1 MAKNKIKFNKYN
13 SKSNYDRAKNNGEVD
28 NATFSVVRTP
38 DCNANENNNN
48 TGDVKD
54 LYINDTKLTDV
65 YNSRKANGSRTSV
78 SVGGLPAG
86 TDISTLTRMSLGEVL
101 DKILFKTTTPTIKT
115 DPSVSIIS
123 YSPVDY
129 LVGTT
134 FPEITKSN
142 ISVNR
147 GMYQLEIDGSY
158 ENRGD
163 VSDGF
168 DSIEEIV
175 YTPSD
180 RVTVAGTNKIT
191 VKVRIKSGPTPTDSD
206 GNPYTS
212 TTPQIPYQGGVFNGT
227 VTIYP
232 YYDWFATGVAIES
245 ETSPQID
252 ITKKYPLTT
261 LDVVRNLGI
270 SEKNDIMLDIG
281 GGDMQNKHTIKVPGR
296 ISNCKTFVSGTWK
309 DYAFDELYTY
319 TTEQIN
325 GKNYY
330 IYTMKDEA
338 YVSGA
343 VGGSRLKFTV
353 NPN

>member
-86 TDISTLTRMSLGEVL
+86 TDISTLTSMSLGEVL

-115 DPSVSIIS
+115 HPDISIS
-123 YSPVDY
+123 YKTVDY
-129 LVGTT
+129 PVGTE
-134 FPEITKSN
+134 FPEITNSN
-142 ISVNR
+142 ISVNC
-147 GMYQLEIDGSY
+147 GMYQLEIYGSY
-158 ENRGD
+158 ENRGV
-163 VSDGF
+163 VSNGY
-168 DSIEEIV
+168 SIEEIV
-175 YTPSD
+175 YTPSN
-180 RVTVAGTNKIT
+180 RKTVAGTNKIV
-191 VKVRIKSGPTPTDSD
+191 VKVKMKSGPTPLDSD

-212 TTPQIPYQGGVFNGT
+212 IDPQIPYQGGVFNET

-232 YYDWFATGVAIES
+232 YYKWFATGKKVE
-245 ETSPQID
+245 EVTSPQID
-252 ITKKYPLTT
+252 ITEKIPLTE
-261 LDVVRNLGI
+261 LDFVRNLGI
-270 SEKNDIMLDIG
+270 SKIDDIMLDMG
-281 GGDMQNKHTIKVPGR
+281 AGDEEHPQTIKVPGR

-319 TTEQIN
+319 IEEQIK

-330 IYTMKDEA
+330 IYTMKEEA
-338 YVSGA
+338 YVDGA

>member
-13 SKSNYDRAKNNGEVD
+13 SKSNYDLAKENGEVD

-65 YNSRKANGSRTSV
+65 YNSRKKEGSKTSV

-86 TDISTLTRMSLGEVL
+86 TDISTLTSMSLGEVL

-115 DPSVSIIS
+115 KPDVNIS

-134 FPEITKSN
+134 FPEITNLN

-158 ENRGD
+158 ENRGV
-163 VSDGF
+163 VSNGF

-191 VKVRIKSGPTPTDSD
+191 VKVRIKSGPTPLDSD

-212 TTPQIPYQGGVFNGT
+212 TSPQIPYQGGVFNRT
-227 VTIYP
+227 VPIYP
-232 YYDWFATGVAIES
+232 YYKWFATGKEVEK
-245 ETSPQID
+245 ETSPQIID
-252 ITKKYPLTT
+252 ITKKYPLTE
-261 LDVVRNLGI
+261 LKFVRNLGI
-270 SEKNDIMLDIG
+270 SEKTVMLDIG
-281 GGDMQNKHTIKVPGR
+281 GGDIQNKHTIKVPGR
-296 ISNCKTFVSGTWK
+296 ISNCQTFVSGTWK

-338 YVSGA
+338 YASGA

>member
-13 SKSNYDRAKNNGEVD
+13 SKSNYDLAKEKGEVD

-38 DCNANENNNN
+38 GCNVNKNNNN
-48 TGDVKD
+48 GDVKD

-65 YNSRKANGSRTSV
+65 YNSRKANGSKTSV

-115 DPSVSIIS
+115 PPDISIS
-123 YSPVDY
+123 YKTVDY
-129 LVGTT
+129 PVGTE
-134 FPEITKSN
+134 FPEITNSN
-142 ISVNR
+142 ISVNC
-147 GMYQLEIDGSY
+147 GLYQLEKDGSY
-158 ENRGD
+158 ENHGV

-168 DSIEEIV
+168 DSFEEIV

-245 ETSPQID
+245 GTSQQID
-252 ITKKYPLTT
+252 ITKKYPLK
-261 LDVVRNLGI
+261 RQEKIIRSLGI
-270 SEKNDIMLDIG
+270 SKIDDIMLDMG
-281 GGDMQNKHTIKVPGR
+281 AGDAEHPQTIKVPGR

-319 TTEQIN
+319 IEEQ
-325 GKNYY
+325 NYY
-330 IYTMKDEA
+330 IYTMKEEA
-338 YVSGA
+338 YVDGA

>member
-65 YNSRKANGSRTSV
+65 YNSRKANGSKTSV

-115 DPSVSIIS
+115 KPKVNIIS

-129 LVGTT
+129 PVGET
-134 FPEITKSN
+134 FPEITNSN
-142 ISVNR
+142 ISVNC
-147 GMYQLEIDGSY
+147 GMYQLENDGSY
-158 ENRGD
+158 ENRGV
-163 VSDGF
+163 VSYGF

-180 RVTVAGTNKIT
+180 RVTVAGTNQIT

-212 TTPQIPYQGGVFNGT
+212 IDPQIPYQGGVFNES
-227 VTIYP
+227 VTIHP
-232 YYDWFATGVAIES
+232 YYNWFATGVAIES
-245 ETSPQID
+245 QTSPQID

-261 LDVVRNLGI
+261 LKFVRNLGI
-270 SEKNDIMLDIG
+270 SEKTVMLDIG
-281 GGDMQNKHTIKVPGR
+281 GGDAEHPQTIKVPGR
-296 ISNCKTFVSGTWK
+296 ISDCKTFVSGTWK

>member
-65 YNSRKANGSRTSV
+65 YNSRKANGSKTSV

-86 TDISTLTRMSLGEVL
+86 TDISTLTSMSLGEVL

-115 DPSVSIIS
+115 DPDVNIS

-129 LVGTT
+129 LVGTQ

-147 GMYQLEIDGSY
+147 GMYQLEKDGSY
-158 ENRGD
+158 ENRGV

-168 DSIEEIV
+168 DSFEEIV

-212 TTPQIPYQGGVFNGT
+212 TSPQIPYQGGVFDRT

-232 YYDWFATGVAIES
+232 YYKWFATGKKVE
-245 ETSPQID
+245 EVTSPQID
-252 ITKKYPLTT
+252 ITKKYPLTE
-261 LDVVRNLGI
+261 LKFVRSLGI
-270 SEKNDIMLDIG
+270 SEKTVMLDMG
-281 GGDMQNKHTIKVPGR
+281 AGDAEHPQTIKVPGR

-319 TTEQIN
+319 IEEQIK

-330 IYTMKDEA
+330 IYTMKEEA
-338 YVSGA
+338 YVDGA

>member
-86 TDISTLTRMSLGEVL
+86 TDISTLTSMSLGEVL

-115 DPSVSIIS
+115 NPSMSIS
-123 YSPVDY
+123 YKTIDY
-129 LVGTT
+129 SVGTT
-134 FPEITKSN
+134 FPEITESN
-142 ISVNR
+142 ISVNG

-158 ENRGD
+158 VNRGV
-163 VSDGF
+163 VSNGF

-180 RVTVAGTNKIT
+180 RVTVAGTNKIV
-191 VKVRIKSGPTPTDSD
+191 VKVKMKSGPTPLDSD
-206 GNPYTS
+206 GKPYTS
-212 TTPQIPYQGGVFNGT
+212 IDPQIPYQGGI
-227 VTIYP
+227 VTETITLYP

-245 ETSPQID
+245 ETQQQID
-252 ITKKYPLTT
+252 ITRKYQLTK
-261 LDVVRNLGI
+261 LKFIRGLGI
-270 SEKNDIMLDIG
+270 SEKTVMLDIG
-281 GGDMQNKHTIKVPGR
+281 GGDIQYKHTIKVPGE

-309 DYAFDELYTY
+309 DYAFDELYTH
-319 TTEQIN
+319 TIEQIN
-325 GKNYY
+325 GKNYH
-330 IYTMKDEA
+330 IYTMIDEA
-338 YVSGA
+338 YVGGA

-353 NPN
+353 NP

>member
-13 SKSNYDRAKNNGEVD
+13 SKSNYDLAKENGEVD

-65 YNSRKANGSRTSV
+65 YNSRKANGSKTSV

-86 TDISTLTRMSLGEVL
+86 TDISTLTSMSLGEVL

-115 DPSVSIIS
+115 PPDMNIS

-142 ISVNR
+142 ISVNG
-147 GMYQLEIDGSY
+147 GMYQLEKDGSY
-158 ENRGD
+158 ENRGV

-168 DSIEEIV
+168 DSFEEIV

-212 TTPQIPYQGGVFNGT
+212 TSPQIPYQGGVFDRT

-232 YYDWFATGVAIES
+232 YYKWFATGKKVE
-245 ETSPQID
+245 EVTSPQID
-252 ITKKYPLTT
+252 ITKKYPLTE
-261 LDVVRNLGI
+261 LKFVRNLGI
-270 SEKNDIMLDIG
+270 SEKTVMLDMG
-281 GGDMQNKHTIKVPGR
+281 AGDAEHPQTIKVPGR

-319 TTEQIN
+319 TTEQIK

-338 YVSGA
+338 YVDGA

>member
-115 DPSVSIIS
+115 NPSMSIS

-142 ISVNR
+142 ISVNG
-147 GMYQLEIDGSY
+147 GMYQLEIDGS
-158 ENRGD
+158 NTNQGV
-163 VSDGF
+163 VSNGF
-168 DSIEEIV
+168 DNIEEIV

-212 TTPQIPYQGGVFNGT
+212 TSPQIPYQGGVLDKT

-232 YYDWFATGVAIES
+232 YYKWFATGKEVEK

-252 ITKKYPLTT
+252 ITKKYPLTE
-261 LDVVRNLGI
+261 LKFVRNLGI
-270 SEKNDIMLDIG
+270 SKQTVMLDIG
-281 GGDMQNKHTIKVPGR
+281 GGDIKDKHTIKVPGR

>member
-1 MAKNKIKFNKYN
+1 MSKNKIKFNKYN
-13 SKSNYDRAKNNGEVD
+13 SKSNYNRAKNNGEVD
-28 NATFSVVRTP
+28 NATFSVVRTSN
-38 DCNANENNNN
+38 CNENENNNN

-86 TDISTLTRMSLGEVL
+86 TDISTLTNMSLGEVL

-115 DPSVSIIS
+115 NPSMSIS

-134 FPEITKSN
+134 FPEITNSN
-142 ISVNR
+142 ISVNG
-147 GMYQLEIDGSY
+147 GMYQLEIDGS
-158 ENRGD
+158 NTNQGV
-163 VSDGF
+163 VSNGF

-180 RVTVAGTNKIT
+180 RVTVSGTNKIT

-212 TTPQIPYQGGVFNGT
+212 TTPQIPYQGGILNGT
-227 VTIYP
+227 ITIYP
-232 YYDWFATGVAIES
+232 YYDWFATGVAITS
-245 ETSPQID
+245 EKAPQID
-252 ITKKYPLTT
+252 ITKKYPLTK
-261 LDVVRNLGI
+261 LEFVRNLGI
-270 SEKNDIMLDIG
+270 SEKTVMLDIG
-281 GGDMQNKHTIKVPGR
+281 GGDIENKHTIKVPGI

-330 IYTMKDEA
+330 IYTMSDEA
-338 YVSGA
+338 YVDGA

>member
-65 YNSRKANGSRTSV
+65 YNSRKANGSKTSV

-86 TDISTLTRMSLGEVL
+86 TDISTLTSMSLGEVL

-115 DPSVSIIS
+115 NPSMSIS
-123 YSPVDY
+123 YKTVDY
-129 LVGTT
+129 PVGAE
-134 FPEITKSN
+134 FPEITNSN
-142 ISVNR
+142 ISING

-158 ENRGD
+158 VNRGV
-163 VSDGF
+163 VSNGF
-168 DSIEEIV
+168 DRIEEIV

-191 VKVRIKSGPTPTDSD
+191 VKVRIKSGPTPTDSN

-212 TTPQIPYQGGVFNGT
+212 TSPQIPYQGGVLDKT
-227 VTIYP
+227 VPIYP
-232 YYDWFATGVAIES
+232 YYKWFATGVAIES

-252 ITKKYPLTT
+252 ITKKYPLTE
-261 LDVVRNLGI
+261 LKFVRNLGI
-270 SEKNDIMLDIG
+270 SEKTVMLDMG
-281 GGDMQNKHTIKVPGR
+281 AGDAEHPQTIKVPGR

-309 DYAFDELYTY
+309 DYAFDELYKGTP
-319 TTEQIN
+319 N

-330 IYTMKDEA
+330 IYTMKEEA
-338 YVSGA
+338 YVDGA

>member
-1 MAKNKIKFNKYN
+1 MSKNKIKFNKYN
-13 SKSNYDRAKNNGEVD
+13 SKSNYNRAKNNGEVD
-28 NATFSVVRTP
+28 NATFSVVRTSN
-38 DCNANENNNN
+38 CNENENNNN

-86 TDISTLTRMSLGEVL
+86 TDISTLTNMSLGEVL

-115 DPSVSIIS
+115 NPSMSIS

-134 FPEITKSN
+134 FPEITNSN
-142 ISVNR
+142 ISVNG
-147 GMYQLEIDGSY
+147 GMYQLEIDGS
-158 ENRGD
+158 NTNQGV
-163 VSDGF
+163 VSNGF
-168 DSIEEIV
+168 DNIEEIV
-175 YTPSD
+175 YIPSD
-180 RVTVAGTNKIT
+180 RVTVSGTNKIT

-212 TTPQIPYQGGVFNGT
+212 TTPQIPYQGGVLNGT

-232 YYDWFATGVAIES
+232 YYDWFATGVAI
-245 ETSPQID
+245 TSVTASQID

-261 LDVVRNLGI
+261 LKFVRNLGI
-270 SEKNDIMLDIG
+270 SEKTVMLDIG
-281 GGDMQNKHTIKVPGR
+281 GGDIQDKHTIKVPGE
-296 ISNCKTFVSGTWK
+296 ITNCKTFVSGTWK

-330 IYTMKDEA
+330 IYTMKEEA
-338 YVSGA
+338 YVDGA

-353 NPN
+353 NPK

>member
-65 YNSRKANGSRTSV
+65 YNSRKANGSKTSV

-86 TDISTLTRMSLGEVL
+86 TDISTLTSMSLGEVL

-115 DPSVSIIS
+115 KPSVSIIS

-134 FPEITKSN
+134 FPEITNSN

-147 GMYQLEIDGSY
+147 GMYQLEKDGSY
-158 ENRGD
+158 ENRGV

-180 RVTVAGTNKIT
+180 RVTVAGTNEIT

-212 TTPQIPYQGGVFNGT
+212 IDPQIPYQGGVFNKS

-232 YYDWFATGVAIES
+232 YYNWFATGAAIES
-245 ETSPQID
+245 ETSPQIID
-252 ITKKYPLTT
+252 ITKKYPLTE
-261 LDVVRNLGI
+261 LKFVRNLGI
-270 SEKNDIMLDIG
+270 LKKIVMLDIG
-281 GGDMQNKHTIKVPGR
+281 GGDNQNKHTIKVPGR
-296 ISNCKTFVSGTWK
+296 ISDCKTFVSGTWK
-309 DYAFDELYTY
+309 DYAFDELYTH

-343 VGGSRLKFTV
+343 VGASPLKFTV

>member
-48 TGDVKD
+48 TGVVKD

-65 YNSRKANGSRTSV
+65 YNSRKANGSKTSV

-86 TDISTLTRMSLGEVL
+86 TDISTLTSMSLGEVL

-115 DPSVSIIS
+115 PPDMNIS

-129 LVGTT
+129 LVGTE
-134 FPEITKSN
+134 FPEITKSD
-142 ISVNR
+142 ISVNC
-147 GMYQLEIDGSY
+147 GMYQLEKDGSY
-158 ENRGD
+158 ENRGV
-163 VSDGF
+163 VSNGF

-175 YTPSD
+175 YTPSN

-212 TTPQIPYQGGVFNGT
+212 TTPQIPYQGGVFDRT

-232 YYDWFATGVAIES
+232 YYKWFATGKKVEKV
-245 ETSPQID
+245 TSPQID
-252 ITKKYPLTT
+252 ITKKYPLTE
-261 LDVVRNLGI
+261 LKFVRNLGI
-270 SEKNDIMLDIG
+270 SKIDDIMLDMG
-281 GGDMQNKHTIKVPGR
+281 AGDAEHPQTIKVPGR

-309 DYAFDELYTY
+309 DYAFDKLYTY
-319 TTEQIN
+319 IEEQIN

-338 YVSGA
+338 YVDGA

>member
-65 YNSRKANGSRTSV
+65 YNSRKANGSKTSV

-86 TDISTLTRMSLGEVL
+86 TDISTLTSMSLGEVL

-115 DPSVSIIS
+115 KPSVSIIS

-134 FPEITKSN
+134 FPEITNSN
-142 ISVNR
+142 ISVNC
-147 GMYQLEIDGSY
+147 GMYQLEKDGSY
-158 ENRGD
+158 ENRGF

-180 RVTVAGTNKIT
+180 RVTVAGTNEIT

-212 TTPQIPYQGGVFNGT
+212 IDPQIPYQGGVFNKS

-232 YYDWFATGVAIES
+232 YYNWFATGVAIES
-245 ETSPQID
+245 QTSPQID
-252 ITKKYPLTT
+252 ITKKYPLTE
-261 LDVVRNLGI
+261 LKFVRNLGI
-270 SEKNDIMLDIG
+270 SKQTVMLDIG
-281 GGDMQNKHTIKVPGR
+281 GGDIKDKHTIKVPGR
-296 ISNCKTFVSGTWK
+296 ISDCKTFVSGTWK

>member
-65 YNSRKANGSRTSV
+65 YNSRKANGSKTSV

-86 TDISTLTRMSLGEVL
+86 TDISTLTSMSLGEVL

-115 DPSVSIIS
+115 HPDISIS
-123 YSPVDY
+123 YKTVDY
-129 LVGTT
+129 PVGTE
-134 FPEITKSN
+134 FPEITNSN
-142 ISVNR
+142 ISVNC
-147 GMYQLEIDGSY
+147 GMYQLEIYGSY
-158 ENRGD
+158 ENRGV
-163 VSDGF
+163 VSNGY
-168 DSIEEIV
+168 SIEEIV

-180 RVTVAGTNKIT
+180 RVTVAGTNKIV
-191 VKVRIKSGPTPTDSD
+191 VKVKMKSGPTPTDSD

-212 TTPQIPYQGGVFNGT
+212 IDPQIPYQGGVLNKT

-232 YYDWFATGVAIES
+232 YYKWFATGAAIES
-245 ETSPQID
+245 EKSQQIID
-252 ITKKYPLTT
+252 ITKKYQLTE
-261 LDVVRNLGI
+261 LDFVRNLGI
-270 SEKNDIMLDIG
+270 SVKTVMLDIG
-281 GGDMQNKHTIKVPGR
+281 GGDAEHPQTIKVPGR
-296 ISNCKTFVSGTWK
+296 ISDCKTFVSGTWK

-319 TTEQIN
+319 TTEQKN

-338 YVSGA
+338 YVDGA

>member
-1 MAKNKIKFNKYN
+1 MSKNKIKFNKYN
-13 SKSNYDRAKNNGEVD
+13 SKSNYNRAKNNGEVD
-28 NATFSVVRTP
+28 NATFSVVRTSN
-38 DCNANENNNN
+38 CNENENNNN

-86 TDISTLTRMSLGEVL
+86 TDISTLTNMSLGEVL

-115 DPSVSIIS
+115 NPSMSIS

-134 FPEITKSN
+134 FPEITNSN
-142 ISVNR
+142 ISVNG
-147 GMYQLEIDGSY
+147 GMYQLEIDGS
-158 ENRGD
+158 NTNQGV
-163 VSDGF
+163 VSNGF

-180 RVTVAGTNKIT
+180 RVTVSGTNKIT

-212 TTPQIPYQGGVFNGT
+212 TTPQIPYQGGILNGT
-227 VTIYP
+227 ITIYP
-232 YYDWFATGVAIES
+232 YYDWFATGKEVEKA
-245 ETSPQID
+245 TSPQID
-252 ITKKYPLTT
+252 ITKKYPLTK
-261 LDVVRNLGI
+261 LKFVRNLGI
-270 SEKNDIMLDIG
+270 SKQTVMLDIG
-281 GGDMQNKHTIKVPGR
+281 GGDIQDKHTIKVPGR
-296 ISNCKTFVSGTWK
+296 ISDCKTFVSGTWK

-330 IYTMKDEA
+330 IYTMSDEA
-338 YVSGA
+338 YVDGA

>member
-65 YNSRKANGSRTSV
+65 YNSRKANGSKTSV

-115 DPSVSIIS
+115 PPDISIS

-142 ISVNR
+142 ISVNG

-158 ENRGD
+158 VDYD
-163 VSDGF
+163 VVVSNGF

-175 YTPSD
+175 YTPSN
-180 RVTVAGTNKIT
+180 RVTVAGTNEIT

-212 TTPQIPYQGGVFNGT
+212 TTPQIPYQGGVLNGT

-232 YYDWFATGVAIES
+232 YYKWFATGKEVE
-245 ETSPQID
+245 EQTSPQID
-252 ITKKYPLTT
+252 ITKKYPLTE
-261 LDVVRNLGI
+261 LKFVRNLGI
-270 SEKNDIMLDIG
+270 LEKTVMLDIG
-281 GGDMQNKHTIKVPGR
+281 GGDIQNKHTIKVPGR
-296 ISNCKTFVSGTWK
+296 ISDCKTFVSGTWK

>member
-65 YNSRKANGSRTSV
+65 YNSRKANGSKTSV

-86 TDISTLTRMSLGEVL
+86 TDISTLTSMSLGEVL

-115 DPSVSIIS
+115 KPRVSIMS

-134 FPEITKSN
+134 FSEITKSN
-142 ISVNR
+142 ISVNC
-147 GMYQLEIDGSY
+147 GMYQLEKDGSY
-158 ENRGD
+158 VERGV
-163 VSDGF
+163 VSNGF

-180 RVTVAGTNKIT
+180 RVTVAGTNEIT

-212 TTPQIPYQGGVFNGT
+212 TSPQIP
-227 VTIYP
+227 
-232 YYDWFATGVAIES
+232 
-245 ETSPQID
+245 
-252 ITKKYPLTT
+252 
-261 LDVVRNLGI
+261 
-270 SEKNDIMLDIG
+270 
-281 GGDMQNKHTIKVPGR
+281 
-296 ISNCKTFVSGTWK
+296 
-309 DYAFDELYTY
+309 
-319 TTEQIN
+319 
-325 GKNYY
+325 
-330 IYTMKDEA
+330 
-338 YVSGA
+338 
-343 VGGSRLKFTV
+343 
-353 NPN
+353 

>member
-86 TDISTLTRMSLGEVL
+86 TDISTLTNMSLGEVL

-115 DPSVSIIS
+115 NPSMSIS

-134 FPEITKSN
+134 FPEITNSN
-142 ISVNR
+142 ISVNG
-147 GMYQLEIDGSY
+147 GMYQLEIDGS
-158 ENRGD
+158 NTNQGV
-163 VSDGF
+163 VSNGF
-168 DSIEEIV
+168 DRIEEIV

-180 RVTVAGTNKIT
+180 RVTVSGTNKIT

-212 TTPQIPYQGGVFNGT
+212 TTPQIPYQGGILNGT
-227 VTIYP
+227 ITIYP
-232 YYDWFATGVAIES
+232 YYDWFATGVAITS
-245 ETSPQID
+245 EKAPQID
-252 ITKKYPLTT
+252 ITKKYPLTK
-261 LDVVRNLGI
+261 LEFVRNLGI
-270 SEKNDIMLDIG
+270 SEKTVMLDIG
-281 GGDMQNKHTIKVPGR
+281 GGDI
-296 ISNCKTFVSGTWK
+296 
-309 DYAFDELYTY
+309 
-319 TTEQIN
+319 
-325 GKNYY
+325 
-330 IYTMKDEA
+330 
-338 YVSGA
+338 
-343 VGGSRLKFTV
+343 
-353 NPN
+353 

>member
-65 YNSRKANGSRTSV
+65 YNSRKANGSKTSV

-115 DPSVSIIS
+115 HPDISIS

-134 FPEITKSN
+134 FPEITNSN
-142 ISVNR
+142 ISVNG
-147 GMYQLEIDGSY
+147 GMYQLEIDGS
-158 ENRGD
+158 NTNQGV
-163 VSDGF
+163 VSNGF
-168 DSIEEIV
+168 DSIEEII

-180 RVTVAGTNKIT
+180 RVTVSGTNKIT

-212 TTPQIPYQGGVFNGT
+212 TTPQIPYQGGVLNGT

-232 YYDWFATGVAIES
+232 YYDWFATGKKVSSES
-245 ETSPQID
+245 QALDISTRKDLQELEFVKNMGISVVTDVMLDMGAGDAEHPQI
-252 ITKKYPLTT
+252 
-261 LDVVRNLGI
+261 
-270 SEKNDIMLDIG
+270 
-281 GGDMQNKHTIKVPGR
+281 IKVPGT
-296 ISNCKTFVSGTWK
+296 ISDTKVSVNGNWVDYSLSSLYGTP
-309 DYAFDELYTY
+309 
-319 TTEQIN
+319 TTETIN
-325 GKNYY
+325 GRTYFV
-330 IYTMKDEA
+330 YTVKSEVYTD
-338 YVSGA
+338 GA

>member
-13 SKSNYDRAKNNGEVD
+13 SKSNYNRAKNNGEVD
-28 NATFSVVRTP
+28 NATFSVVRTSN
-38 DCNANENNNN
+38 CNANENNNN

-65 YNSRKANGSRTSV
+65 YNSRKTNGSKTSV

-86 TDISTLTRMSLGEVL
+86 TDVSELTKMSLGEVL

-115 DPSVSIIS
+115 NPSMSIS
-123 YSPVDY
+123 YKTVDY
-129 LVGTT
+129 PVGTE
-134 FPEITKSN
+134 FPEITNSN
-142 ISVNR
+142 ISVNG
-147 GMYQLEIDGSY
+147 GMYQLENDGSY
-158 ENRGD
+158 VPHGV
-163 VSDGF
+163 VSNGF
-168 DSIEEIV
+168 DRIEEIV

-180 RVTVAGTNKIT
+180 RVTVSGTNKIT

-206 GNPYTS
+206 GKPYTS
-212 TTPQIPYQGGVFNGT
+212 TSPQIPYQGGVLNGT

-232 YYDWFATGVAIES
+232 YYDWFATGVAITS
-245 ETSPQID
+245 ETTPQID
-252 ITKKYPLTT
+252 ITSKYPLAK
-261 LDVVRNLGI
+261 LNFVRNLGI
-270 SEKNDIMLDIG
+270 SEKTVMLDIG
-281 GGDMQNKHTIKVPGR
+281 CGDIQDKHTIKVPGR

-325 GKNYY
+325 GKSYY
-330 IYTMKDEA
+330 IYTMKNEA
-338 YVSGA
+338 YVDGA

-353 NPN
+353 NP

>member
-1 MAKNKIKFNKYN
+1 
-13 SKSNYDRAKNNGEVD
+13 
-28 NATFSVVRTP
+28 
-38 DCNANENNNN
+38 
-48 TGDVKD
+48 
-54 LYINDTKLTDV
+54 
-65 YNSRKANGSRTSV
+65 
-78 SVGGLPAG
+78 
-86 TDISTLTRMSLGEVL
+86 MSLGEVL

-115 DPSVSIIS
+115 KPDVNIS

-134 FPEITKSN
+134 FPEITNSN

-147 GMYQLEIDGSY
+147 GMYQLEKDGSY
-158 ENRGD
+158 VDCGV

-212 TTPQIPYQGGVFNGT
+212 TTPQIPYQGGVLDKT

-232 YYDWFATGVAIES
+232 YYDWFATGVAITS
-245 ETSPQID
+245 ETAPQID
-252 ITKKYPLTT
+252 ITKKYQLTK
-261 LDVVRNLGI
+261 LKFVRNLGI
-270 SEKNDIMLDIG
+270 SVKTVMLDIG
-281 GGDMQNKHTIKVPGR
+281 GGDIQDKHTIKVPGR
-296 ISNCKTFVSGTWK
+296 ISDCKTFVSGTWK

-319 TTEQIN
+319 TTEQ
-325 GKNYY
+325 NYY

>member
-65 YNSRKANGSRTSV
+65 YNSRKANGSKTSV

-86 TDISTLTRMSLGEVL
+86 TDISTLTSMSLGEVL

-115 DPSVSIIS
+115 KPSVSIIS

-142 ISVNR
+142 ISVNC
-147 GMYQLEIDGSY
+147 GMYQLEKDGSY
-158 ENRGD
+158 VERGV
-163 VSDGF
+163 VSNGF
-168 DSIEEIV
+168 DSFEEIV

-212 TTPQIPYQGGVFNGT
+212 TSPQIPYQGGVFDRT

-232 YYDWFATGVAIES
+232 YYKWFATGKKVEDV
-245 ETSPQID
+245 TSPQID
-252 ITKKYPLTT
+252 ITKKYPLTE
-261 LDVVRNLGI
+261 LKFVRSLGI
-270 SEKNDIMLDIG
+270 SEKPVMLDMG
-281 GGDMQNKHTIKVPGR
+281 AGDAEHPQTIKVPGR

-319 TTEQIN
+319 IEEQIK

-330 IYTMKDEA
+330 IYTMKEEA
-338 YVSGA
+338 YVDGA

>member
-65 YNSRKANGSRTSV
+65 YNSRKANGSKTSV

-86 TDISTLTRMSLGEVL
+86 TDISTLTSMSLGEVL

-115 DPSVSIIS
+115 PPDISIS
-123 YSPVDY
+123 YKTVDY
-129 LVGTT
+129 PVGTE

-142 ISVNR
+142 ISVNG
-147 GMYQLEIDGSY
+147 GMYQLEKDGSY
-158 ENRGD
+158 VDCGV
-163 VSDGF
+163 VSNGF

-212 TTPQIPYQGGVFNGT
+212 TTPQIPYQGGVLNGT

-232 YYDWFATGVAIES
+232 YYDWFATGKEVEK
-245 ETSPQID
+245 ETSPQIID

-261 LDVVRNLGI
+261 LKFVRNLGI
-270 SEKNDIMLDIG
+270 SKQTVMLDIG
-281 GGDMQNKHTIKVPGR
+281 GGDIKNKHTIKVPGR

>member
-13 SKSNYDRAKNNGEVD
+13 SKSNYNLAKENGEVD
-28 NATFSVVRTP
+28 NATFSVVRTS

-65 YNSRKANGSRTSV
+65 YNSRKANGSKTSV

-86 TDISTLTRMSLGEVL
+86 TDISTLTSMSLGEVL

-115 DPSVSIIS
+115 NPSMSIS
-123 YSPVDY
+123 YKTVDY
-129 LVGTT
+129 PVGAE
-134 FPEITKSN
+134 FPEITNSN
-142 ISVNR
+142 ISING

-158 ENRGD
+158 VNRGV

-168 DSIEEIV
+168 DSFEEIV

-191 VKVRIKSGPTPTDSD
+191 VKVRIKSGPTPTDSN

-212 TTPQIPYQGGVFNGT
+212 TSPQIPYQGGVFDRT

-232 YYDWFATGVAIES
+232 YYKWFATGKKVE
-245 ETSPQID
+245 EVTSPQID
-252 ITKKYPLTT
+252 ITKKYPLTE
-261 LDVVRNLGI
+261 LKFVRNLGI
-270 SEKNDIMLDIG
+270 SEKTVMLDIG
-281 GGDMQNKHTIKVPGR
+281 GGDIQNKHTIKVPGR
-296 ISNCKTFVSGTWK
+296 ISDCKTFVSGTWK

-338 YVSGA
+338 YASGA

>member
-13 SKSNYDRAKNNGEVD
+13 SKSNYDLAKDNGEVD

-65 YNSRKANGSRTSV
+65 YNSRKANGSKTSV

-86 TDISTLTRMSLGEVL
+86 TDISTLTSMSLGEVL

-115 DPSVSIIS
+115 DPDVNIS

-134 FPEITKSN
+134 FPEITNSN
-142 ISVNR
+142 ISVNC
-147 GMYQLEIDGSY
+147 GMYQLEKDGSY
-158 ENRGD
+158 KNLGD
-163 VSDGF
+163 VSNGF

-175 YTPSD
+175 YTPSN
-180 RVTVAGTNKIT
+180 RVTVAGTNEIT

-212 TTPQIPYQGGVFNGT
+212 TTPQIPYQGGVFNKS
-227 VTIYP
+227 VTIHP
-232 YYDWFATGVAIES
+232 YYDWFATGTKVTDES
-245 ETSPQID
+245 QALNISTRKDLQTLKFVENMGISVVTDVMLDMGAGDAEHPQI
-252 ITKKYPLTT
+252 
-261 LDVVRNLGI
+261 
-270 SEKNDIMLDIG
+270 
-281 GGDMQNKHTIKVPGR
+281 IKVPGT
-296 ISNCKTFVSGTWK
+296 ISDTKVSVNGNWVDYSLSSLYGTP
-309 DYAFDELYTY
+309 
-319 TTEQIN
+319 TTETIN
-325 GKNYY
+325 GRTYFV
-330 IYTMKDEA
+330 YTVKSEVYTD
-338 YVSGA
+338 GA
-343 VGGSRLKFTV
+343 VGGSRLKFKVT
-353 NPN
+353 P

>member
-13 SKSNYDRAKNNGEVD
+13 SKSNYDRAKDNGEVD

-65 YNSRKANGSRTSV
+65 YNSRKANGSKTSV

-115 DPSVSIIS
+115 NPSMSIS

-142 ISVNR
+142 ISINR
-147 GMYQLEIDGSY
+147 GMYQLEKDGSY
-158 ENRGD
+158 ENRGV
-163 VSDGF
+163 VSNGF

-212 TTPQIPYQGGVFNGT
+212 TSPQIPYQGGVLDKT
-227 VTIYP
+227 VPIYP
-232 YYDWFATGVAIES
+232 YYKWFATGVAIES
-245 ETSPQID
+245 QTSQQID
-252 ITKKYPLTT
+252 ITKKYPLTE
-261 LDVVRNLGI
+261 LKFVRNLGI
-270 SEKNDIMLDIG
+270 SEKTVMLDMG
-281 GGDMQNKHTIKVPGR
+281 AGDAEHPQTIKVPGR

-319 TTEQIN
+319 IEEQIN

-330 IYTMKDEA
+330 IYTMKEEA
-338 YVSGA
+338 YVDGA

>member
-65 YNSRKANGSRTSV
+65 YNSRKANGSKTSV

-86 TDISTLTRMSLGEVL
+86 TDISTLTSMSLGEVL

-115 DPSVSIIS
+115 PPDMNIS
-123 YSPVDY
+123 YKTVDY
-129 LVGTT
+129 PVGTE
-134 FPEITKSN
+134 FPEITKSD

-147 GMYQLEIDGSY
+147 GMYQLEIYGSY
-158 ENRGD
+158 ENRGV
-163 VSDGF
+163 VSNGY
-168 DSIEEIV
+168 SIEEIV

-212 TTPQIPYQGGVFNGT
+212 TTPQIPYQGGVLNKP

-252 ITKKYPLTT
+252 ITKKYPLTK
-261 LDVVRNLGI
+261 LKFVRNLGI
-270 SEKNDIMLDIG
+270 SEKPVMLDIG
-281 GGDMQNKHTIKVPGR
+281 GGDIQNKHTIKVPGR
-296 ISNCKTFVSGTWK
+296 ISDCKTFVSGTWK

>member
-65 YNSRKANGSRTSV
+65 YNSRKANGSKTSV

-115 DPSVSIIS
+115 NPSMSIS

-142 ISVNR
+142 ISVNG

-158 ENRGD
+158 ENRGV

-212 TTPQIPYQGGVFNGT
+212 TTPQIPYQGGVLNGT

-232 YYDWFATGVAIES
+232 YYAWFATGKKVEK

-252 ITKKYPLTT
+252 ITKKYPLTE
-261 LDVVRNLGI
+261 LDFVRNLGI
-270 SEKNDIMLDIG
+270 LEKIVMLDIG
-281 GGDMQNKHTIKVPGR
+281 GGDIQNKHTIKVPGR

-309 DYAFDELYTY
+309 DYAFDELYTH

>member
-13 SKSNYDRAKNNGEVD
+13 SKSNYNLAKNNGEVD

-48 TGDVKD
+48 TGNVKD

-65 YNSRKANGSRTSV
+65 YNSRKANGSKTSV

-86 TDISTLTRMSLGEVL
+86 TDISTLTSMSLGEVL

-115 DPSVSIIS
+115 DPDVNIS

-129 LVGTT
+129 PVGTP
-134 FPEITKSN
+134 FPEITESD
-142 ISVNR
+142 ISIDY
-147 GMYQLEIDGSY
+147 GMYQLEKDGSY
-158 ENRGD
+158 VDCGV

-168 DSIEEIV
+168 DSFEEIV

-212 TTPQIPYQGGVFNGT
+212 TSPQIPYQGGVFDRT

-232 YYDWFATGVAIES
+232 YYKWFATGVAIES
-245 ETSPQID
+245 QTSQQID
-252 ITKKYPLTT
+252 ITKKYPLTEQEKII
-261 LDVVRNLGI
+261 RNLGI
-270 SEKNDIMLDIG
+270 SEKTVMLDIG
-281 GGDMQNKHTIKVPGR
+281 GGDAEHPQTIKVPGR

-319 TTEQIN
+319 IEEQIN

-330 IYTMKDEA
+330 IYTMKEEA
-338 YVSGA
+338 YVDGA

>member
-13 SKSNYDRAKNNGEVD
+13 SKSNYDLAKENGEVD

-65 YNSRKANGSRTSV
+65 YNSRKANGSKTSV

-86 TDISTLTRMSLGEVL
+86 TDISTLTSMSLGEVL

-115 DPSVSIIS
+115 PPDMNIS

-129 LVGTT
+129 LVGET
-134 FPEITKSN
+134 FREITKSN
-142 ISVNR
+142 ISINC
-147 GMYQLEIDGSY
+147 GMYQLEKDGSY
-158 ENRGD
+158 ENLGV

-168 DSIEEIV
+168 DSFEEIV

-212 TTPQIPYQGGVFNGT
+212 IDPQIPYQGGVFNGT

-232 YYDWFATGVAIES
+232 YYKWFATGAAIES
-245 ETSPQID
+245 ETSQQIID
-252 ITKKYPLTT
+252 ITSKYPLTE
-261 LDVVRNLGI
+261 LDFVRNLGI
-270 SEKNDIMLDIG
+270 SKQTVMLDIG
-281 GGDMQNKHTIKVPGR
+281 GGDIQNKHTIKVPGR
-296 ISNCKTFVSGTWK
+296 ISDCKTFVSGTWK

>member
-65 YNSRKANGSRTSV
+65 YNSRKANGSKTSV

-115 DPSVSIIS
+115 KPSMSIS

-134 FPEITKSN
+134 FPEITNSN
-142 ISVNR
+142 ISVNG
-147 GMYQLEIDGSY
+147 GMYQLEIDGS
-158 ENRGD
+158 NTNQGV
-163 VSDGF
+163 VSNGF

-180 RVTVAGTNKIT
+180 RVTVSGTNKIT

-212 TTPQIPYQGGVFNGT
+212 TTPQIPYQGGVLNGT

-232 YYDWFATGVAIES
+232 YYDWFATGKEVEK
-245 ETSPQID
+245 ETSPQIID
-252 ITKKYPLTT
+252 ITKKYPLTK
-261 LDVVRNLGI
+261 LKFVRNLGI
-270 SEKNDIMLDIG
+270 SKQTAMLDIG
-281 GGDMQNKHTIKVPGR
+281 GGDIQNKHTIKVPGR
-296 ISNCKTFVSGTWK
+296 ISDCKTFVSGTWK

>member
-65 YNSRKANGSRTSV
+65 YNSRKANGSKTSV

-115 DPSVSIIS
+115 NPSMSIS

-134 FPEITKSN
+134 FPEITNSN
-142 ISVNR
+142 ISVNG
-147 GMYQLEIDGSY
+147 GMYQLEIDGS
-158 ENRGD
+158 NTNQGV
-163 VSDGF
+163 VSNGF

-191 VKVRIKSGPTPTDSD
+191 VKVRIKSGPTPLDSD

-212 TTPQIPYQGGVFNGT
+212 TTPQIPYQGGVLNGT

-232 YYDWFATGVAIES
+232 YYDWFATGKKVE
-245 ETSPQID
+245 EKTSPQID
-252 ITKKYPLTT
+252 ITKKYQLTQ
-261 LDVVRNLGI
+261 LKFVRNLGI
-270 SEKNDIMLDIG
+270 SKQNDVMLDIG
-281 GGDMQNKHTIKVPGR
+281 SGDIENKHTIKVPGE
-296 ISNCKTFVSGTWK
+296 ITNCKTFVSGTWK

-330 IYTMKDEA
+330 IYTMRDEA
-338 YVSGA
+338 YVDGA

>member
-1 MAKNKIKFNKYN
+1 MSKNKIKFNKYN
-13 SKSNYDRAKNNGEVD
+13 SKSNYNRAKNNGEVD
-28 NATFSVVRTP
+28 NATFSVVRTSN
-38 DCNANENNNN
+38 CNENENNNN

-86 TDISTLTRMSLGEVL
+86 TDISTLTNMSLGEVL

-115 DPSVSIIS
+115 NPSMSIS

-134 FPEITKSN
+134 FPEITNSN
-142 ISVNR
+142 ISVNG
-147 GMYQLEIDGSY
+147 GMYQLEKDGSY
-158 ENRGD
+158 VERGV
-163 VSDGF
+163 VSNGF

-180 RVTVAGTNKIT
+180 RVTVAGTNEIT

-212 TTPQIPYQGGVFNGT
+212 IDPQIPYQGGVFNKS

-232 YYDWFATGVAIES
+232 YYAWFATGKEVEK

-261 LDVVRNLGI
+261 LKFVRNLGI
-270 SEKNDIMLDIG
+270 SKQTVMLDIG
-281 GGDMQNKHTIKVPGR
+281 GGDIKDKHTIKVPGR
-296 ISNCKTFVSGTWK
+296 ISDCKTFVSGTWK
-309 DYAFDELYTY
+309 DYAFDELYTH